1 LSEGI
6 DRRVER
12 YCRSE
17 KVLFKKKE
25 MKEDTSNQ
33 EHDKRKQEHKEK

>member
-33 EHDKRKQEHKEK
+33 EHDKNIRKNK